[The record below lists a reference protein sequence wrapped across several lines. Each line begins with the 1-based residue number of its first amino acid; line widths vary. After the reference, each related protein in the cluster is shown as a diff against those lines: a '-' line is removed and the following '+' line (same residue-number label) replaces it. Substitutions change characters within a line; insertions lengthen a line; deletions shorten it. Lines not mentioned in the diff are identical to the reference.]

1 MIDSRYVKD
10 KVTGETL
17 SPSTLL
23 ARVLQITQEML
34 ESANRGDWENVTDL
48 EDDRRE
54 LLAQCFA
61 SPVPDDQSQIFSEG
75 LAVMLNLNEE
85 LIHLLEFAK
94 AEVAIKRTDQ
104 QHARK
109 SVGCY
114 LDIDDC

>member
-1 MIDSRYVKD
+1 
-10 KVTGETL
+10 
-17 SPSTLL
+17 
-23 ARVLQITQEML
+23 ML
-34 ESANRGDWENVTDL
+34 ESANLGDWQNVTDL
-48 EDDRRE
+48 EEDRRE

-61 SPVPDDQSQIFSEG
+61 SPVPDDQSQVFSEG

-85 LIHLLEFAK
+85 LIDLLEFAK

-104 QHARK
+104 QYARK